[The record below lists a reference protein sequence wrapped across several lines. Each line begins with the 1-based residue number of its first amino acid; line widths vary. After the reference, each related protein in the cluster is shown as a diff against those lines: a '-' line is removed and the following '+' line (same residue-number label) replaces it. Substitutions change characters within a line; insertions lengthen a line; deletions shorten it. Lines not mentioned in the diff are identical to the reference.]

1 MPRRDIDQAGA
12 RQRLGHAQAIAVH
25 RMAVQHRTMG
35 QKDVPCIDIARI
47 LHIHPGARPAQQHR
61 DQIERVLR
69 ADGNQQILRFRTETA
84 LRQDAA
90 DDLLD
95 QHGIVGIDMVR
106 HPVP

>member
-1 MPRRDIDQAGA
+1 MPRRDIDQAGT
-12 RQRLGHAQAIAVH
+12 RQRLGHADTIAVH
-25 RMAVQHRTMG
+25 RMAVQHRAMG
-35 QKDVPCIDIARI
+35 QEDVPGIDIARI
-47 LHIHPGARPAQQHR
+47 LHVHPRARPAQQHC

-69 ADGNQQILRFRTETA
+69 PDGDQQILRFRAEAT
-84 LRQDAA
+84 LRQDTT